1 MFYRLSKNSFVR
13 KIENFGYIYNQRTKV
28 NITFTDS
35 GAIFLQALSRYA
47 QSLDKLVSK
56 IALDFEGISESD
68 IYQDVAE
75 FFEELLEQ
83 RLVVAGASEQECNQ
97 KDYEESLKD
106 ISELQADDFEDYI
119 SKPYLQSCQIEITNK
134 CNERCIHCYI
144 PHDKKNIELPFDA
157 IEALLHQLKQMGTL
171 KITLSGGEFFLHPD
185 CIRILRKVREFDFSY
200 RILSN
205 VTMLNKNILEVLK
218 ETNPR
223 IIQISLYSMDAT
235 EHDSITHLAGS
246 FERTIQAIE
255 ILKENGIPIELS
267 CPVMELNYKSYKNV
281 LSYARSINCS
291 AHTDLMLLSS
301 YDFAKENV
309 AERLSLNQI
318 ENLLQEIAKYEN
330 TPTPIQDGKISKEEW
345 MKEPLCLV
353 GQKEICVDANG
364 NVFPCA
370 GGQAIVCGNIMEQP
384 MKDIWLR
391 SPKLNHLRLLKKESI
406 PQCFDCKSN
415 DICHVC
421 LVYNYNENAGD
432 YLKVPKR
439 FCEISRIKKNIS
451 IAAKER

>member
-1 MFYRLSKNSFVR
+1 MYYRLSKHSFVR

-35 GAIFLQALSRYA
+35 GSIFLLALARLA
-47 QSLDKLVSK
+47 QPLDSLVSQ
-56 IALDFEGISESD
+56 IASKFEGVSESE
-68 IYQDVAE
+68 IYHDVE
-75 FFEELLEQ
+75 DFYNELLEQ
-83 RLVVAGASEQECNQ
+83 KLIVAGVSEQECNQ
-97 KDYEESLKD
+97 KDYDERLSDL
-106 ISELQADDFEDYI
+106 SELQSDDFEDYI
-119 SKPYLQSCQIEITNK
+119 KDPYLQSCQIEITNK

-144 PHDKKNIELPFDA
+144 PHNKKNIELPYNA
-157 IEALLHQLKQMGTL
+157 IENLLFQLRQMGTL

-185 CIRILRKVREFDFSY
+185 CIRILRKVRELDFSY

-218 ETNPR
+218 ETIPR
-223 IIQISLYSMDAT
+223 IIQISLYSMDAN

-246 FERTIQAIE
+246 FEKTIQAIE

-281 LSYARSINCS
+281 LSYAKSINCS

-318 ENLLQEIAKYEN
+318 ENLLQEIAKYES
-330 TPTPIQDGKISKEEW
+330 TPTPIQDEKKSKEEW

-384 MKDIWLR
+384 MEDIWLK
-391 SPKLNHLRLLKKESI
+391 SPTLNNLRLLKKSSI
-406 PQCFDCKSN
+406 PQCYDCKAN
-415 DICHVC
+415 NICHVC
-421 LVYNYNENAGD
+421 LVYNYNESAGD
-432 YLKVPKR
+432 YFKVPKR
-439 FCEISRIKKNIS
+439 FCEISRLKMNV
-451 IAAKER
+451 